1 MFLILSSP
9 WNFDKYEN
17 SSVTNQGSVVDRN
30 RIREKAERPEEQ
42 QYQIQ
47 ESRFETA
54 VIGREKIKD
63 GSQ

>member
-1 MFLILSSP
+1 MFLTLGSP

-17 SSVTNQGSVVDRN
+17 SSATNQGSVVDRN
-30 RIREKAERPEEQ
+30 RIREKAERLEEQ
-42 QYQIQ
+42 QYRIQ

-54 VIGREKIKD
+54 VIGWEKIKD